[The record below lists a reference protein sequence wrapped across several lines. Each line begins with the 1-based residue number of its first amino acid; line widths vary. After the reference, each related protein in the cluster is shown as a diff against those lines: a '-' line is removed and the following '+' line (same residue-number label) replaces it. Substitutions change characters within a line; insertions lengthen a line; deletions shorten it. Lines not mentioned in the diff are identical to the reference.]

1 MAVAGRYNIGR
12 PQVILIA
19 GILFGLLL
27 ILFFRGFKPTYAT
40 FLTFG
45 MMIPLVITIVGNAKR
60 FLWAI
65 LIICLPITVDI
76 SLGGAEYI
84 EHTSGASG
92 YLLSLFEMVLA
103 GLYVIWFA
111 EIARGKAMSI
121 NFFPQITIPAVFLIG
136 IAALSMVFARYP
148 FLSGF
153 EIIEVLKMYFCFLY
167 LANNIKSESDIRF
180 VVTFLVLGLLF
191 EGILGFA
198 QHRYSEPFWP
208 TALGGP
214 HSIDDRISGTWVSGN
229 DFAWYLTFIL
239 PIALSLV
246 FSGIRPIYKLVCGIT
261 FLLCGGSLMWSN
273 SRGGW
278 VSLGIGVLFVSLF
291 LFNKIKGKKGLI
303 NTFVWSVFILILI
316 SPLFPRLSAKVVGRF
331 AGEDR
336 GSAESR
342 LPQYEVAY
350 RIIGSNPIIGVGIN
364 NYTEV
369 MHDYDITKE
378 GLESITAHA
387 VHNIFLNIAAEM
399 GILGFVIF
407 IWFITAIFAEGMASI
422 SNSNRGF
429 VVYAVI
435 GMLGGLMAFL
445 VHGLVDI
452 ASPGSKLFMF
462 VWFFAGIIC
471 AIKNILVTNPASK
484 LPS

>member
-1 MAVAGRYNIGR
+1 MAVVQRYNIVGR

-27 ILFFRGFKPTYAT
+27 ILFFRVFKLTYAT

-60 FLWAI
+60 FLWAV
-65 LIICLPITVDI
+65 LIICLPISVDI

-121 NFFPQITIPAVFLIG
+121 NFFPRITIPALFLIG
-136 IAALSMVFARYP
+136 IAALSIVFARYP

-180 VVTFLVLGLLF
+180 VVTFLVLGLFF
-191 EGILGFA
+191 EGILGFL

-208 TALGGP
+208 SALGGP
-214 HSIDDRISGTWVSGN
+214 SHLKDDRISGTWVSPN
-229 DFAWYLTFIL
+229 DFSWYIAFIL
-239 PIALSLV
+239 PIGLSV
-246 FSGIRPIYKLVCGIT
+246 SFSKIRPFYKFMCVLTVFLSGGTLV
-261 FLLCGGSLMWSN
+261 WSD

-278 VSLGIGVLFVSLF
+278 LSFAIAGLFVFVFVFS
-291 LFNKIKGKKGLI
+291 KIRGKINLI
-303 NTFVWSVFILILI
+303 RTFTSIVLLAILIT
-316 SPLFPRLSAKVVGRF
+316 PLYPRLASKLYVRF
-331 AGEDR
+331 AAEDK
-336 GSAESR
+336 GAAESR
-342 LPQYEVAY
+342 LPQFEVAY
-350 RIIGSNPIIGVGIN
+350 NMITQNPIIGVGIN

-369 MHDYDITKE
+369 MYDYDITEE
-378 GLESITAHA
+378 GLGSITPHA
-387 VHNIFLNIAAEM
+387 VHNIFLHIAAEM
-399 GILGFVIF
+399 GLFGLAAFMWLIL
-407 IWFITAIFAEGMASI
+407 AIVFEGIKHPI
-422 SNSNRGF
+422 SNGDF
-429 VVYAVI
+429 TAYAVV
-435 GMLGGLMAFL
+435 GMVAGIVAFL
-445 VHGLVDI
+445 VHGLVDT
-452 ASPGSKLFMF
+452 ASIGSKMFMF
-462 VWFFAGIIC
+462 VWFFAGIIFGITRF
-471 AIKNILVTNPASK
+471 ANKNEQ
-484 LPS
+484 